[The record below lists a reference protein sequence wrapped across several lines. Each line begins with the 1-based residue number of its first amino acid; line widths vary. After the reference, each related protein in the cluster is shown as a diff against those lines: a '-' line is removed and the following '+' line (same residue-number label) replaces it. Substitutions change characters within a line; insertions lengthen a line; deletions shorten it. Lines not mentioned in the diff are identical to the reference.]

1 MQPRPQILVP
11 DEGYQNPSCMTG
23 VTNKGHDRCW
33 KQIEALFTT
42 SDSVGALSEMCVL
55 QFK

>member
-1 MQPRPQILVP
+1 MKVTKTQCVP
-11 DEGYQNPSCMTG
+11 LYYFMTG

>member
-1 MQPRPQILVP
+1 MKVTKTRCVP
-11 DEGYQNPSCMTG
+11 LFFMTG

-33 KQIEALFTT
+33 KWEKQIEALFTT